1 MLPATRDLFDTN
13 SKTKRTKMKQPQVAI
28 SYVFESHIFFHRQP
42 ILYIL

>member
-28 SYVFESHIFFHRQP
+28 LSP